1 MAFIMRIAGVFPTIG
16 QIVLWTATVVA
27 IATVEAFWIARLAV
41 LCGDLMTI
49 ENYLIQKLSHS
60 DKSILS

>member
-1 MAFIMRIAGVFPTIG
+1 MSINIFMTVG
-16 QIVLWTATVVA
+16 QIVLWTTTVIV

-41 LCGDLMTI
+41 PRGDLMTI